1 MRFRHNI
8 YIIAAVLSL
17 LIPAVEAAKIIFKT
31 SGSDLSG
38 WNVQWHETDHLT
50 NTAPVWVSDGERI
63 RGEPFRSDYR
73 EADLGGTMF
82 NTNAVLLEVG
92 DYAVFRMVFEAK
104 GITTPDNLNHWWLS
118 FGLRTGGEFPWKHG
132 DLGAYASVLSGCGP
146 EQYAGF
152 SFWNM
157 RSDSWTEPYPHCAVP
172 SDDDYVGGPLTV
184 TFYVQRT
191 EEGFGP
197 STIITS
203 NHVNG
208 IEQAAVGL
216 INQANHNNCA
226 GKPLYFFL
234 RLPAEFDET
243 GGFSTLGSYVLVSDL
258 SLEVR
263 RSPPIAETRL
273 VELSRQPAYGGE
285 PESVIKRI
293 FDIKRL
299 TNEEAARKIPVI
311 VEAQVLNLHR
321 RQTRLFVHDGQAGMY
336 VELARPAETYPGL
349 RAGSIVELRGT
360 TEAGGYSPVLMV
372 TSLNILRQQALPEA
386 TRLSRTLM
394 RSTNFD
400 VDWVQVTGRPVSME
414 FIKSYGHYLIKLE
427 TAQGFG
433 NERIDIFVPYEAG
446 AFDRM
451 KRFMYR
457 PVSFSGVLAT
467 RANQMKQM
475 TGRVLYINSVDDF
488 SLVSDFLGSVPRFY
502 SIDELMQY
510 GKETFALVKT
520 RGVVTGGSDDTLYLR
535 GNRSSLRVSV
545 FMEQLFQEGDLVELT
560 GYVDL
565 KPVSPAF
572 QAVSIQCLERGL
584 SVQPVTVSLEN
595 SRIDSGWN
603 HDLIALEAEFVYAE
617 KRLFTDSGGTDP
629 LPGVQT
635 LWCRAGGRLVEA
647 RLPGGVPL
655 PEGLRAGSLIKLT
668 GIGHVSETKNPRIE
682 NMTAALWLELS
693 GAAGIEIIRKAPWW
707 TAQRLLW
714 GISIV
719 SGILFLMVGWVLSLR
734 KVVAAQ
740 TATIGKQIKRESVL
754 NERQRIARELHD
766 TLEQGLTALSLQLGR
781 LLNKIRKS
789 SPEDLP
795 IVEKAVN
802 ALRVCQEESRA
813 SIKDLRD
820 GMLEKVDL
828 PTAVKQTLNARL
840 DEDASKLEFSL
851 TGTVIR
857 LTLFVEH
864 QLVRIITEAAVNA
877 AHHASPQRISVS
889 MNYGDSTFTAVVED
903 DGCGFDPETV
913 EETGRYGVLG
923 MQERAR
929 RIGGNLT
936 MESAPGKGTRITL
949 TVQINTS
956 HLESTYE

>member
-1 MRFRHNI
+1 MISGFKNI
-8 YIIAAVLSL
+8 CFAVAFLTASQSGASK
-17 LIPAVEAAKIIFKT
+17 PVFET

-63 RGEPFRSDYR
+63 KGEPFRSDYR
-73 EADLGGTMF
+73 DADLGGTMF
-82 NTNAVLLEVG
+82 NTNAVQLAVG
-92 DYAVFRMVFEAK
+92 DYAVFKMVFEAK
-104 GITTPDNLNHWWLS
+104 GITSPDNLNHWWFS
-118 FGLRTGGEFPWKHG
+118 FGLRTGGESPWIHG
-132 DLGAYASVLSGCGP
+132 DLGAYASVLSGSGP

-172 SDDDYVGGPLTV
+172 SDDRYIGGPLTV

-226 GKPLYFFL
+226 AEPLYFFL

-243 GGFSTLGSYVLVSDL
+243 GGFSTLGSYVRVSNL

-263 RSPPIAETRL
+263 RSPPISEARL
-273 VELSRQPAYGGE
+273 GELARKPAYGGE
-285 PESVIKRI
+285 PEAVIKRI

-299 TNEEAARKIPVI
+299 TNEEAAKKVPVI
-311 VEAQVLNLHR
+311 IEAQVLNLHP
-321 RQTRLFVHDGQAGMY
+321 RQTRLFVHDDQAGMY
-336 VELARPAETYPGL
+336 VELARPAAEYTDL
-349 RAGSIVELRGT
+349 RAGSLVELRGT
-360 TEAGGYSPVLMV
+360 TESGGYSPVLLASSLRV
-372 TSLNILRQQALPEA
+372 TGQRALPEA
-386 TRLSRTLM
+386 MRLSRTLT

-427 TAQGFG
+427 TSRGFG
-433 NERIDIFVPYEAG
+433 NEQIEIFVPYEQG
-446 AFDRM
+446 AFERM
-451 KRFMYR
+451 KRFMFR

-467 RANQMKQM
+467 KANQMKQM

-520 RGVVTGGSDDTLYLR
+520 KGVVTGGSEDALYLR
-535 GNRSSLRVSV
+535 GNGCSLRVSI
-545 FMEQLFQEGDLVELT
+545 FREQPFQKGDLVELV
-560 GYVDL
+560 GYVEL
-565 KPVSPAF
+565 KPVSPSF
-572 QAVSIQCLERGL
+572 QAVSIQCLEHGRT
-584 SVQPVTVSLEN
+584 VRPFTVSLEN

-603 HDLIALEAEFVYAE
+603 YDLIALDAEFVYAE
-617 KRLFTDSGGTDP
+617 KRLFPGDGGTDQ
-629 LPGVQT
+629 LPEVQT

-647 RLPGGVPL
+647 RFPGDVPL
-655 PEGLRAGSLIKLT
+655 PEGLRPGSLVKLT

-693 GAAGIEIIRKAPWW
+693 GEAGIEIIRKAPWW

-714 GISIV
+714 GIIIV
-719 SGILFLMVGWVLSLR
+719 SGILFLMVVWVFSLR

-740 TATIGKQIKRESVL
+740 TSTIGKQIKRESVL

-795 IVEKAVN
+795 VVEKAVN

-828 PTAVKQTLNARL
+828 PAAVKQTLISRL
-840 DEDASKLEFSL
+840 DEDAPKLQF
-851 TGTVIR
+851 R
-857 LTLFVEH
+857 LVGKVVRLSLFVEH

-889 MNYGDSTFTAVVED
+889 MKYGEATFTAVVED
-903 DGCGFDPETV
+903 DGCGFDPEAIA
-913 EETGRYGVLG
+913 ETGRYGVLG

-929 RIGGNLT
+929 RISGHLT
-936 MESAPGKGTRITL
+936 MESEPGKGTRVEL
-949 TVQINTS
+949 TVRTDAS
-956 HLESTYE
+956 HLESRYE